1 MTKLLE
7 ALRSSFASDHCDN
20 LIDAPIF
27 FFFLEAETRE
37 GKGAAPIPA
46 LQGCFQ
52 TNRRVPFLASSYS
65 AGLSACE
72 VTGLPS
78 WEPWPLR
85 KGSPWVS
92 G

>member
-7 ALRSSFASDHCDN
+7 ALRSSFASDHCDD
-20 LIDAPIF
+20 LVDAPI
-27 FFFLEAETRE
+27 FLEAETRE
-37 GKGAAPIPA
+37 GKGAAPILA

-52 TNRRVPFLASSYS
+52 TNRRVPFRASSYS

-78 WEPWPLR
+78 WDPWPLR
-85 KGSPWVS
+85 EGSPWVL